1 MVLGRCGAPGR
12 SGAPV
17 LYAHSRQLGR
27 LAQLPK
33 GNNWTLRRPEKLD
46 RVSHSF
52 EQETGATPATS
63 YQLTKGITK
72 QSGLIRKNKIA
83 EGPMLSCLRR
93 HDRILPRLL
102 LPRRSRPGSCSLDW
116 RRYQPMWQPR
126 MTSRALAATTLRII
140 FQYRN
145 IAR

>member
-72 QSGLIRKNKIA
+72 QSGLIRKNKS
-83 EGPMLSCLRR
+83 PKV
-93 HDRILPRLL
+93 P
-102 LPRRSRPGSCSLDW
+102 CSLVFEGTIEFYRGYYCHDAVDQDPA
-116 RRYQPMWQPR
+116 RLIGGGI
-126 MTSRALAATTLRII
+126 SRCGNRA
-140 FQYRN
+140 
-145 IAR
+145 